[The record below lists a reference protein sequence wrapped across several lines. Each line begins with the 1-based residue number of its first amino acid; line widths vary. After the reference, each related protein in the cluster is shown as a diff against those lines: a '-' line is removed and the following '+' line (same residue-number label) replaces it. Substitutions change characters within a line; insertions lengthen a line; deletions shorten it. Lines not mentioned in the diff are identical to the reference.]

1 MKTKQ
6 PNKNFQELD
15 RRVEQILTPQFAPS
29 AEEIKLRKPKRSIWL
44 NAIRI
49 SGVAA
54 AIIVGIFLIV
64 PTNRIE
70 AKTPEDI
77 VFAAIE
83 ELQNSN
89 SFRVTFSAKVKPAP
103 EDDNDYYRIVPDG
116 EEIKG
121 RLTILNTD
129 SDHGFGIMRI
139 EWESGVTQ
147 LYDGTFYH
155 EWEGTTKTGQLQ
167 CSIQTSKFLSLLD
180 LEYIKSA
187 KDNGCITICEEPNGD
202 NIRITARRPAY
213 AIDAVRLEGTFSKRS
228 GKLIEGKYL
237 ELKGDEWVE
246 TVTLHNIEYGF
257 PITLDEVCAV
267 PKFKK

>member
-1 MKTKQ
+1 MNTTK
-6 PNKNFQELD
+6 NNSEELN
-15 RRVEQILTPQFAPS
+15 RRVEQILTPRFAPS
-29 AEEIKLRKPKRSIWL
+29 TKEIKLRKPQRSIWL

-155 EWEGTTKTGQLQ
+155 EWEGTTKTGRIQ
-167 CSIQTSKFLSLLD
+167 CRIIINKFLSLLD
-180 LEYIKSA
+180 LEQIKSA
-187 KDNGCITICEEPNGD
+187 KDKEYIKIYDVQNSD
-202 NIRITARRPAY
+202 NILITAQNPDF
-213 AIDAVRLEGTFSKRS
+213 AINHVRLEGTFSKRN
-228 GKLIEGKYL
+228 GKLTEGKWF
-237 ELKGDEWVE
+237 ELKDNEWVE

-257 PITLDEVCAV
+257 PITLEEVCSA
-267 PKFKK
+267 PRAKR

>member
-1 MKTKQ
+1 M
-6 PNKNFQELD
+6 
-15 RRVEQILTPQFAPS
+15 
-29 AEEIKLRKPKRSIWL
+29 
-44 NAIRI
+44 
-49 SGVAA
+49 AA
-54 AIIVGIFLIV
+54 AIIIGVYLII
-64 PTNRIE
+64 PTNKIE

-77 VFAAIE
+77 VFSAIE
-83 ELQNSN
+83 DLQKSN

-121 RLTILNTD
+121 VLTIAIDETND
-129 SDHGFGIMRI
+129 AMRI

-147 LYDGTFYH
+147 LYDGTYYH
-155 EWEGTTKTGQLQ
+155 EWEGTTKTGRMQ
-167 CSIQTSKFLSLLD
+167 CRIITNKFLSLLD
-180 LEYIKSA
+180 LEQIKSA
-187 KDNGCITICEEPNGD
+187 KDNGCINICEEPNGD

-257 PITLDEVCAV
+257 PITLDEICAT
-267 PKFKK
+267 PKFKR